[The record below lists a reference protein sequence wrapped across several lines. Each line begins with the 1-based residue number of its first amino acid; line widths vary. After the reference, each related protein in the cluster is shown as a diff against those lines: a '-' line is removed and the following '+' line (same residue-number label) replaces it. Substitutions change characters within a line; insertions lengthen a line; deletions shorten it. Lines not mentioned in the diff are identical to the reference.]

1 MDLRIEGM
9 TCAAC
14 ASRIERALTRRNGIE
29 SVKVN
34 LVHEKAR
41 VRFDKEQVSSEDL
54 LKWIDSIGFKAS
66 LLQTDQASS
75 QAQARK
81 RAAKQSERREAV
93 LITLSALLT
102 LPLMLPWLSAW
113 QQALLASIVQSVMG
127 YRFYRGGY
135 QALRGGSPNM
145 DLLVAIGT
153 SAAWGLSCWKLLSH
167 GLDVQPHEHLYFE
180 ASAAVITMV
189 RLGKWLESRAKTKA
203 IAAMDAMQE
212 LQPQRAF
219 LITESQLSD
228 QASAIA
234 YRELAI
240 DDLMVGDRVLVKP
253 GGQIPLDGMVRMG
266 ESSVDESMFTGESRP
281 IHKQVGDPVIGGT
294 LNREGL
300 LHVEVTSLAQRGL
313 LSRMI
318 EAIEKAQLEQAP
330 IQRLVDRVSAVFVP
344 LVVFIALLSLLG
356 GYAWHGDLEAAS
368 IAAVSVL
375 VIACPCAL
383 GLATPTAIAVATGLA
398 ARRGILIRD
407 VAALE
412 RLHQIKIMA
421 FDKTGTLT
429 EAKPRLIAQASWDE
443 FEAMHLALA
452 ASLSQT
458 SEHPLAKALIEA
470 AQAQGLSASR
480 QFDRWQAIPGR
491 GIEAAS
497 GSQVWRLGSPSWVL
511 QDLDQALLPQQTWQ
525 AFKHGFDQHLAQG
538 YSLSVLAV
546 ADRDIDSE
554 AHGLTP
560 RATDSEA
567 AGLTPRATDSEAA
580 GGWRVLAWYAFDDHV
595 REGAQEAI
603 RAIHA
608 MGLHTA
614 LLSGDAQ
621 VLVKRL
627 AKSLGIDEV
636 HAQMLPEQKAQVL
649 GQLRKRLG
657 AVAMLG
663 DGINDGPALAAA
675 DVGIAMGSG
684 SDLAKQ
690 SAAITL
696 MRSDPSLLIPLL
708 ALGRAC
714 WRTIQTNLFW
724 AFAFNA
730 IGIPLAACGLL
741 HPAFAGAAMA
751 MSSLMVIGN
760 SLLLNHRMHTMENRL
775 AGRLI

>member
-66 LLQTDQASS
+66 LLQIDQASS

-228 QASAIA
+228 QVAAIA

-281 IHKQVGDPVIGGT
+281 IHKQVGDHVIGGT

-300 LHVEVTSLAQRGL
+300 LHVEVTALAQRGL

-412 RLHQIKIMA
+412 CLHQIKIMA

-429 EAKPRLIAQASWDE
+429 EAKPRLIAQASWDA
-443 FEAMHLALA
+443 FETMHLALA

-470 AQAQGLSASR
+470 AQAQGLRASR
-480 QFDRWQAIPGR
+480 HFDRWQALPGR

-497 GSQVWRLGSPSWVL
+497 GSQAWRLGSPSWVL
-511 QDLDQALLPQQTWQ
+511 QDLDQALLPEQTWQ
-525 AFKHGFDQHLAQG
+525 AFKHGLDQHVAQG

-546 ADRDIDSE
+546 ADLDSDSL
-554 AHGLTP
+554 ACGHTDGLAP
-560 RATDSEA
+560 RHTVSGGA
-567 AGLTPRATDSEAA
+567 R
-580 GGWRVLAWYAFDDHV
+580 GGWHVLAWYAFDDHL
-595 REGAQEAI
+595 REGAKEVI
-603 RAIHA
+603 RAVHA

-627 AKSLGIDEV
+627 AKSLGIDEA

-649 GQLRKRLG
+649 GQLRTRLG
-657 AVAMLG
+657 PVAMLG

-696 MRSDPSLLIPLL
+696 MRSDPSLLIPLF

-760 SLLLNHRMHTMENRL
+760 SLLLNRRLHTMENRL
-775 AGRLI
+775 ACLT

>member
-1 MDLRIEGM
+1 M

-228 QASAIA
+228 QVAAIA

-281 IHKQVGDPVIGGT
+281 IHKQVGDHVIGGT

-300 LHVEVTSLAQRGL
+300 LHVEVTALAQRGL

-412 RLHQIKIMA
+412 CLHQIKIMA

-429 EAKPRLIAQASWDE
+429 EAKPRLIAQASWDA
-443 FEAMHLALA
+443 FETMHLALA

-470 AQAQGLSASR
+470 AQAQGLRASR
-480 QFDRWQAIPGR
+480 HFDRWQALPGR

-497 GSQVWRLGSPSWVL
+497 GSQAWRLGSPSWVL
-511 QDLDQALLPQQTWQ
+511 QDLDQALLPEQTWQ
-525 AFKHGFDQHLAQG
+525 AFKHGLDQHVAQG

-546 ADRDIDSE
+546 ADLDSDSL
-554 AHGLTP
+554 ACGHADGLAP
-560 RATDSEA
+560 RHTASGGA
-567 AGLTPRATDSEAA
+567 R
-580 GGWRVLAWYAFDDHV
+580 GGWRVLAWYAFDDHL
-595 REGAQEAI
+595 REGAKEVI
-603 RAIHA
+603 RAVHA

-627 AKSLGIDEV
+627 AKSLGIDEA

-649 GQLRKRLG
+649 GQLRTRLG
-657 AVAMLG
+657 PVAMLG

-696 MRSDPSLLIPLL
+696 MRSDPSLLIPLF

-760 SLLLNHRMHTMENRL
+760 SLLLNRRLHTMENRL
-775 AGRLI
+775 ACLT

>member
-1 MDLRIEGM
+1 M

-228 QASAIA
+228 QVAAIA

-281 IHKQVGDPVIGGT
+281 IHKQVGDHVIGGT

-300 LHVEVTSLAQRGL
+300 LHVEVTALAQRGL

-330 IQRLVDRVSAVFVP
+330 IQRLVDRVSEVFVP

-412 RLHQIKIMA
+412 CLHQIKIMA

-429 EAKPRLIAQASWDE
+429 EAKPRLIAQASWDA
-443 FEAMHLALA
+443 FETMHLALA

-470 AQAQGLSASR
+470 AQAQGLRASR
-480 QFDRWQAIPGR
+480 HFDRWQALPGR

-497 GSQVWRLGSPSWVL
+497 GSQAWRLGSPSWVL
-511 QDLDQALLPQQTWQ
+511 QDLDQALLPEQTWQ
-525 AFKHGFDQHLAQG
+525 AFKHGLDQHVAQG

-546 ADRDIDSE
+546 ADLDSDSL
-554 AHGLTP
+554 ACGHTDGLAP
-560 RATDSEA
+560 RHTASGGA
-567 AGLTPRATDSEAA
+567 R
-580 GGWRVLAWYAFDDHV
+580 GGWHVLAWYAFDDHL
-595 REGAQEAI
+595 REGAKEVI
-603 RAIHA
+603 RAVHA

-627 AKSLGIDEV
+627 AKSLGIDEA

-649 GQLRKRLG
+649 GQLRTRLG
-657 AVAMLG
+657 PVAMLG

-696 MRSDPSLLIPLL
+696 MRSDPSLLIPLF

-760 SLLLNHRMHTMENRL
+760 SLLLNRRLHTMENRL
-775 AGRLI
+775 ACLT

>member
-1 MDLRIEGM
+1 M

-228 QASAIA
+228 QVAAIA

-281 IHKQVGDPVIGGT
+281 IHKQVGDHVIGGT

-300 LHVEVTSLAQRGL
+300 LHVEVTALAQRGL

-330 IQRLVDRVSAVFVP
+330 IQRLVDRVSEVFVP

-412 RLHQIKIMA
+412 CLHQIKIMA

-429 EAKPRLIAQASWDE
+429 EAKPRLIAQASWDA
-443 FEAMHLALA
+443 FETMHLALA

-470 AQAQGLSASR
+470 AQAQGLRASR
-480 QFDRWQAIPGR
+480 HFDRWQALPGR

-497 GSQVWRLGSPSWVL
+497 GSQAWRLGSPSWVL
-511 QDLDQALLPQQTWQ
+511 QDLDQALLPEQTWQ
-525 AFKHGFDQHLAQG
+525 AFKHGLDQHVAQG

-546 ADRDIDSE
+546 ADLDSDSL
-554 AHGLTP
+554 ACGHADGLAP
-560 RATDSEA
+560 RHTASGGA
-567 AGLTPRATDSEAA
+567 R
-580 GGWRVLAWYAFDDHV
+580 GGWRVLAWYAFDDHL
-595 REGAQEAI
+595 REGAKEVI
-603 RAIHA
+603 RAVHA

-627 AKSLGIDEV
+627 AKSLGIDEA

-649 GQLRKRLG
+649 GQLRTRLG
-657 AVAMLG
+657 PVAMLG

-696 MRSDPSLLIPLL
+696 MRSDPSLLIPLF

-760 SLLLNHRMHTMENRL
+760 SLLLNRRLHTMENRL
-775 AGRLI
+775 ACLT

>member
-1 MDLRIEGM
+1 M
-9 TCAAC
+9 
-14 ASRIERALTRRNGIE
+14 TRRNGIE

-228 QASAIA
+228 QVAAIA

-281 IHKQVGDPVIGGT
+281 IHKQVGDHVIGGT

-300 LHVEVTSLAQRGL
+300 LHVEVTALAQRGL

-330 IQRLVDRVSAVFVP
+330 IQRLVDRVSEVFVP
-344 LVVFIALLSLLG
+344 LVVFIALLSL
-356 GYAWHGDLEAAS
+356 
-368 IAAVSVL
+368 
-375 VIACPCAL
+375 
-383 GLATPTAIAVATGLA
+383 
-398 ARRGILIRD
+398 
-407 VAALE
+407 
-412 RLHQIKIMA
+412 
-421 FDKTGTLT
+421 
-429 EAKPRLIAQASWDE
+429 
-443 FEAMHLALA
+443 
-452 ASLSQT
+452 
-458 SEHPLAKALIEA
+458 
-470 AQAQGLSASR
+470 
-480 QFDRWQAIPGR
+480 
-491 GIEAAS
+491 
-497 GSQVWRLGSPSWVL
+497 
-511 QDLDQALLPQQTWQ
+511 
-525 AFKHGFDQHLAQG
+525 
-538 YSLSVLAV
+538 
-546 ADRDIDSE
+546 
-554 AHGLTP
+554 
-560 RATDSEA
+560 
-567 AGLTPRATDSEAA
+567 
-580 GGWRVLAWYAFDDHV
+580 
-595 REGAQEAI
+595 
-603 RAIHA
+603 
-608 MGLHTA
+608 
-614 LLSGDAQ
+614 
-621 VLVKRL
+621 
-627 AKSLGIDEV
+627 
-636 HAQMLPEQKAQVL
+636 
-649 GQLRKRLG
+649 
-657 AVAMLG
+657 
-663 DGINDGPALAAA
+663 
-675 DVGIAMGSG
+675 
-684 SDLAKQ
+684 
-690 SAAITL
+690 
-696 MRSDPSLLIPLL
+696 
-708 ALGRAC
+708 
-714 WRTIQTNLFW
+714 
-724 AFAFNA
+724 
-730 IGIPLAACGLL
+730 
-741 HPAFAGAAMA
+741 
-751 MSSLMVIGN
+751 
-760 SLLLNHRMHTMENRL
+760 
-775 AGRLI
+775 

>member
-228 QASAIA
+228 QVAAIA

-281 IHKQVGDPVIGGT
+281 IHKQVGDHVIGGT

-300 LHVEVTSLAQRGL
+300 LHVEVTALAQRGL

-344 LVVFIALLSLLG
+344 MVVFIALLSLLG

-412 RLHQIKIMA
+412 CLHQIKIMA

-429 EAKPRLIAQASWDE
+429 EAKPRLIAQASWDA
-443 FEAMHLALA
+443 FETMHLALA

-470 AQAQGLSASR
+470 AQAQGLRASR
-480 QFDRWQAIPGR
+480 HFDRWQALPGR

-497 GSQVWRLGSPSWVL
+497 GSQAWRLGSPSWVL
-511 QDLDQALLPQQTWQ
+511 QDLDQALLPEQTWQ
-525 AFKHGFDQHLAQG
+525 AFKHGLDQHVAQG

-546 ADRDIDSE
+546 ADLDSDSL
-554 AHGLTP
+554 ACGHADGLAP
-560 RATDSEA
+560 RHTASGGA
-567 AGLTPRATDSEAA
+567 R
-580 GGWRVLAWYAFDDHV
+580 GGWRVLAWYAFDDHL
-595 REGAQEAI
+595 REGAKEVI
-603 RAIHA
+603 RAVHA
-608 MGLHTA
+608 MGLRTA

-627 AKSLGIDEV
+627 AKSLGIDEA

-649 GQLRKRLG
+649 GQLRTRLG
-657 AVAMLG
+657 PVAMLG

-696 MRSDPSLLIPLL
+696 MRSDPSLLIPLF

-760 SLLLNHRMHTMENRL
+760 SLLLNRRLHTMENRL
-775 AGRLI
+775 ACLT

>member
-1 MDLRIEGM
+1 
-9 TCAAC
+9 
-14 ASRIERALTRRNGIE
+14 LTRRNGIE

-228 QASAIA
+228 QAAAIA

-281 IHKQVGDPVIGGT
+281 IHKQVGDHVIGGT

-300 LHVEVTSLAQRGL
+300 LHVEVTALAQRGL

-344 LVVFIALLSLLG
+344 MVVFIALLSLLG

-412 RLHQIKIMA
+412 CLHQIKIMA

-429 EAKPRLIAQASWDE
+429 EAKPRLIAQASWDA
-443 FEAMHLALA
+443 FETMHLALA

-470 AQAQGLSASR
+470 AQAQGLRASR
-480 QFDRWQAIPGR
+480 HFDRWQALPGR

-497 GSQVWRLGSPSWVL
+497 GSQAWRLGSPSWVL
-511 QDLDQALLPQQTWQ
+511 QDLDQALLPEQTWQ
-525 AFKHGFDQHLAQG
+525 AFKHGLDQHVAQG

-546 ADRDIDSE
+546 ADLDSDSL
-554 AHGLTP
+554 ACGHTDGLAP
-560 RATDSEA
+560 RHTVSGGA
-567 AGLTPRATDSEAA
+567 R
-580 GGWRVLAWYAFDDHV
+580 GGWHVLAWYAFDDHL
-595 REGAQEAI
+595 REGAKEVI
-603 RAIHA
+603 RAVHA

-627 AKSLGIDEV
+627 AKSLGIDEA

-649 GQLRKRLG
+649 GQLRTRLG
-657 AVAMLG
+657 PVAMLG

-696 MRSDPSLLIPLL
+696 MRSDPSLLIPLF

-760 SLLLNHRMHTMENRL
+760 SLLLNRRLHTMENRL
-775 AGRLI
+775 ACLT

>member
-189 RLGKWLESRAKTKA
+189 RLGKWLESRAKAKA

-228 QASAIA
+228 QAAAIA

-281 IHKQVGDPVIGGT
+281 IHKQVGDHVIGGT

-300 LHVEVTSLAQRGL
+300 LHVEVTALAQRGL

-412 RLHQIKIMA
+412 CLHQIKIMA

-429 EAKPRLIAQASWDE
+429 EAKPRLIAQASWDA
-443 FEAMHLALA
+443 FETMHLALA

-470 AQAQGLSASR
+470 AQAQGLRASR
-480 QFDRWQAIPGR
+480 HFDRWQALPGR

-497 GSQVWRLGSPSWVL
+497 GSQAWRLGSPSWVL
-511 QDLDQALLPQQTWQ
+511 QDLDQALLPEQTWQ
-525 AFKHGFDQHLAQG
+525 AFKHGLDQHVAQG

-546 ADRDIDSE
+546 ADLDSDSL
-554 AHGLTP
+554 ACGHADGLAP
-560 RATDSEA
+560 RHTASGGA
-567 AGLTPRATDSEAA
+567 R
-580 GGWRVLAWYAFDDHV
+580 GGWRVLAWYAFDDHL
-595 REGAQEAI
+595 REGAKEVI
-603 RAIHA
+603 RAVHA
-608 MGLHTA
+608 MGLRTA

-627 AKSLGIDEV
+627 AKSLGIDEA

-649 GQLRKRLG
+649 GQLRTRLG
-657 AVAMLG
+657 PVAMLG

-696 MRSDPSLLIPLL
+696 MRSDPSLLIPLF

-760 SLLLNHRMHTMENRL
+760 SLLLNRRLHTMENRL
-775 AGRLI
+775 ACLT

>member
-66 LLQTDQASS
+66 LLQSDQASS
-75 QAQARK
+75 QVQARK

-228 QASAIA
+228 QVAAIA

-281 IHKQVGDPVIGGT
+281 IHKQVGDHVIGGT

-300 LHVEVTSLAQRGL
+300 LHVEVTALAQRGL

-412 RLHQIKIMA
+412 CLHQIKIMA

-429 EAKPRLIAQASWDE
+429 EAKPRLIAQASWDA
-443 FEAMHLALA
+443 FETMHLALA

-470 AQAQGLSASR
+470 AQAQGLRASR
-480 QFDRWQAIPGR
+480 HFDRWQALPGR

-497 GSQVWRLGSPSWVL
+497 GSQAWRLGSPSWVL
-511 QDLDQALLPQQTWQ
+511 QDLDQALLPEQTWQ
-525 AFKHGFDQHLAQG
+525 AFKHGLDQHVAQG

-546 ADRDIDSE
+546 ADLDSDSL
-554 AHGLTP
+554 ACGHTDGLAP
-560 RATDSEA
+560 RHTVSGGA
-567 AGLTPRATDSEAA
+567 R
-580 GGWRVLAWYAFDDHV
+580 GGWHVLAWYAFDDHL
-595 REGAQEAI
+595 REGAKEVI
-603 RAIHA
+603 RAVHA

-627 AKSLGIDEV
+627 AKSLGIDEA

-649 GQLRKRLG
+649 GQLRTRLG
-657 AVAMLG
+657 PVAMLG

-696 MRSDPSLLIPLL
+696 MRSDPSLLIPLF

-760 SLLLNHRMHTMENRL
+760 SLLLNRRLHTMENRL
-775 AGRLI
+775 ACLT

>member
-66 LLQTDQASS
+66 LLQSDQASS

-189 RLGKWLESRAKTKA
+189 RLGKWLESRAKAKA

-228 QASAIA
+228 QVAAIA

-281 IHKQVGDPVIGGT
+281 IHKQVGDHVIGGT

-300 LHVEVTSLAQRGL
+300 LHVEVTALAQRGL

-412 RLHQIKIMA
+412 CLHQIKIMA

-429 EAKPRLIAQASWDE
+429 EAKPRLIAQASWDA
-443 FEAMHLALA
+443 FETMHLALA

-470 AQAQGLSASR
+470 AQAQGLRASR
-480 QFDRWQAIPGR
+480 HFDRWQALPGR

-497 GSQVWRLGSPSWVL
+497 GSQAWRLGSPSWVL
-511 QDLDQALLPQQTWQ
+511 QDLDQALLPEQTWQ
-525 AFKHGFDQHLAQG
+525 AFKHGLDQHVAQG

-546 ADRDIDSE
+546 ADLDSDSL
-554 AHGLTP
+554 ACGHTDGLAP
-560 RATDSEA
+560 RHTVSGGA
-567 AGLTPRATDSEAA
+567 R
-580 GGWRVLAWYAFDDHV
+580 GGWHVLAWYAFDDHL
-595 REGAQEAI
+595 REGAKEVI
-603 RAIHA
+603 RAVHA

-627 AKSLGIDEV
+627 AKSLGIDEA

-649 GQLRKRLG
+649 GQLRTRLG
-657 AVAMLG
+657 PVAMLG

-696 MRSDPSLLIPLL
+696 MRSDPSLLIPLF

-760 SLLLNHRMHTMENRL
+760 SLLLNRRLHTMENRL
-775 AGRLI
+775 ACLT

>member
-1 MDLRIEGM
+1 M

-66 LLQTDQASS
+66 LLQSDQASS

-228 QASAIA
+228 QVAAIA

-281 IHKQVGDPVIGGT
+281 IHKQVGDHVIGGT

-300 LHVEVTSLAQRGL
+300 LHVEVTALAQRGL

-412 RLHQIKIMA
+412 CLHQIKIMA

-429 EAKPRLIAQASWDE
+429 EAKPRLIAQASWDA
-443 FEAMHLALA
+443 FETMHLALA

-470 AQAQGLSASR
+470 AQAQGLRASR
-480 QFDRWQAIPGR
+480 HFDRWQALPGR

-497 GSQVWRLGSPSWVL
+497 GSQAWRLGSPSWVL
-511 QDLDQALLPQQTWQ
+511 QDLDQALLPEQTWQ
-525 AFKHGFDQHLAQG
+525 AFKHGLDQHVAQG

-546 ADRDIDSE
+546 ADLDS
-554 AHGLTP
+554 
-560 RATDSEA
+560 DSMA
-567 AGLTPRATDSEAA
+567 CGHTAGLAPRHTVSAGAR
-580 GGWRVLAWYAFDDHV
+580 GGWHVLAWYAFDDHL
-595 REGAQEAI
+595 REGAKEVI
-603 RAIHA
+603 RAVHA

-627 AKSLGIDEV
+627 AKSLGIDEA

-649 GQLRKRLG
+649 GQLRTRLG
-657 AVAMLG
+657 PVAMLG

-696 MRSDPSLLIPLL
+696 MRSDPSLLIPLF

-760 SLLLNHRMHTMENRL
+760 SLLLNRRLHTMENRL
-775 AGRLI
+775 ACLT

>member
-1 MDLRIEGM
+1 
-9 TCAAC
+9 
-14 ASRIERALTRRNGIE
+14 LTRRNGIE

-66 LLQTDQASS
+66 LLQSDQASS

-228 QASAIA
+228 QVAAIA

-281 IHKQVGDPVIGGT
+281 IHKQVGDHVIGGT

-300 LHVEVTSLAQRGL
+300 LHVEVTALAQRGL

-412 RLHQIKIMA
+412 CLHQIKIMA

-429 EAKPRLIAQASWDE
+429 EAKPRLIAQASWDA
-443 FEAMHLALA
+443 FETMHLALA

-470 AQAQGLSASR
+470 AQAQGLRASR
-480 QFDRWQAIPGR
+480 HFDRWQALPGR

-497 GSQVWRLGSPSWVL
+497 GSQAWRLGSPSWVL
-511 QDLDQALLPQQTWQ
+511 QDLDQALLPEQTWQ
-525 AFKHGFDQHLAQG
+525 AFKHGLDQHVAQG

-546 ADRDIDSE
+546 ADLDSDSL
-554 AHGLTP
+554 ACGHTDGLAP
-560 RATDSEA
+560 RHTVSGGA
-567 AGLTPRATDSEAA
+567 R
-580 GGWRVLAWYAFDDHV
+580 GGWHVLAWYAFDDHL
-595 REGAQEAI
+595 REGAKEVI
-603 RAIHA
+603 RAVHA

-627 AKSLGIDEV
+627 AKSLGIDEA

-649 GQLRKRLG
+649 GQLRTRLG
-657 AVAMLG
+657 PVAMLG

-696 MRSDPSLLIPLL
+696 MRSDPSLLIPLF

-760 SLLLNHRMHTMENRL
+760 SLLLNRRLHTMENRL
-775 AGRLI
+775 ACLT

>member
-153 SAAWGLSCWKLLSH
+153 SAAWGLSCWKLLSR

-228 QASAIA
+228 QVAAIA

-281 IHKQVGDPVIGGT
+281 IHKQVGDHVIGGT

-300 LHVEVTSLAQRGL
+300 LHVEVTALAQRGL

-330 IQRLVDRVSAVFVP
+330 IQRLVDRVSEVFVP

-412 RLHQIKIMA
+412 CLHQIKIMA

-429 EAKPRLIAQASWDE
+429 EAKPRLIAQASWDA
-443 FEAMHLALA
+443 FETMHLALA

-470 AQAQGLSASR
+470 AQAQGLRASR
-480 QFDRWQAIPGR
+480 HFDRWQALPGR

-497 GSQVWRLGSPSWVL
+497 GSQAWRLGSPSWVL
-511 QDLDQALLPQQTWQ
+511 QDLDQALLPEQTWQ
-525 AFKHGFDQHLAQG
+525 AFKHGLDQHVAQG

-546 ADRDIDSE
+546 ADLDSDSL
-554 AHGLTP
+554 ACGHTDGLAP
-560 RATDSEA
+560 RHTVSGGA
-567 AGLTPRATDSEAA
+567 R
-580 GGWRVLAWYAFDDHV
+580 GGWHVLAWYAFDDHL
-595 REGAQEAI
+595 REGAKEVI
-603 RAIHA
+603 RAVHA

-627 AKSLGIDEV
+627 AKSLGIDEA

-649 GQLRKRLG
+649 GQLRTRLG
-657 AVAMLG
+657 PVAMLG

-696 MRSDPSLLIPLL
+696 MRSDPSLLIPLF

-760 SLLLNHRMHTMENRL
+760 SLLLNRRLHTMENRL
-775 AGRLI
+775 ACLT

>member
-228 QASAIA
+228 QVAAIA

-281 IHKQVGDPVIGGT
+281 IHKQVGDHVIGGT

-300 LHVEVTSLAQRGL
+300 LHVEVTALAQRGL

-344 LVVFIALLSLLG
+344 LVVLIALLSLLG

-412 RLHQIKIMA
+412 CLHQIKIMA

-429 EAKPRLIAQASWDE
+429 EAKPRLIAQASWDA
-443 FEAMHLALA
+443 FETMHLALA

-470 AQAQGLSASR
+470 AQAQGLRASR
-480 QFDRWQAIPGR
+480 HFDRWQALPGR

-497 GSQVWRLGSPSWVL
+497 GSQAWRLGSPSWVL
-511 QDLDQALLPQQTWQ
+511 QDLDQALLPEQTWQ
-525 AFKHGFDQHLAQG
+525 AFKHGLDQHVAQG

-546 ADRDIDSE
+546 ADLDSDSL
-554 AHGLTP
+554 ACGHTDGLAP
-560 RATDSEA
+560 RHTVSGGA
-567 AGLTPRATDSEAA
+567 R
-580 GGWRVLAWYAFDDHV
+580 GGWHVLAWYAFDDHL
-595 REGAQEAI
+595 REGAKEVI
-603 RAIHA
+603 RAVHA

-627 AKSLGIDEV
+627 AKSLGIDEA

-649 GQLRKRLG
+649 GQLRTRLG
-657 AVAMLG
+657 PVAMLG

-696 MRSDPSLLIPLL
+696 MRSDPSLLIPLF

-760 SLLLNHRMHTMENRL
+760 SLLLNRRLHTMENRL
-775 AGRLI
+775 ACLT

>member
-1 MDLRIEGM
+1 
-9 TCAAC
+9 
-14 ASRIERALTRRNGIE
+14 LTRRNGIE

-228 QASAIA
+228 QVAAIA

-281 IHKQVGDPVIGGT
+281 IHKQVGDHVIGGT

-300 LHVEVTSLAQRGL
+300 LHVEVTALAQRGL

-412 RLHQIKIMA
+412 CLHQIKIMA

-429 EAKPRLIAQASWDE
+429 EAKPRLIAQASWDA
-443 FEAMHLALA
+443 FETMHLALA

-470 AQAQGLSASR
+470 AQAQGLRASR
-480 QFDRWQAIPGR
+480 HFDRWQALPGR

-497 GSQVWRLGSPSWVL
+497 GSQAWRLGSPSWVL
-511 QDLDQALLPQQTWQ
+511 QDLDQALLPEQTWQ
-525 AFKHGFDQHLAQG
+525 AFKHGLDQHVAQG

-546 ADRDIDSE
+546 ADLDSDSL
-554 AHGLTP
+554 ACGHTDGLAP
-560 RATDSEA
+560 RHTASGGA
-567 AGLTPRATDSEAA
+567 R
-580 GGWRVLAWYAFDDHV
+580 GGWHVLAWYAFDDHL
-595 REGAQEAI
+595 REGAKEVI
-603 RAIHA
+603 RAVHA

-627 AKSLGIDEV
+627 AKSLGIDEA

-649 GQLRKRLG
+649 GQLRTRLG
-657 AVAMLG
+657 PVAMLG

-696 MRSDPSLLIPLL
+696 MRSDPSLLIPLF

-760 SLLLNHRMHTMENRL
+760 SLLLNRRLHTMENRL
-775 AGRLI
+775 ACLT

>member
-228 QASAIA
+228 QVAAIA

-281 IHKQVGDPVIGGT
+281 IHKQVGDHVIGGT

-300 LHVEVTSLAQRGL
+300 LHVEVTALAQRGL

-412 RLHQIKIMA
+412 CLHQIKIMA

-429 EAKPRLIAQASWDE
+429 EAKPRLIAQASWDA
-443 FEAMHLALA
+443 FETMHLALA

-470 AQAQGLSASR
+470 AQAQGLRASR
-480 QFDRWQAIPGR
+480 HFDRWQALPGR

-497 GSQVWRLGSPSWVL
+497 GSQAWRLGSPSWVL
-511 QDLDQALLPQQTWQ
+511 QDLDQALLPEQTWQ
-525 AFKHGFDQHLAQG
+525 AFKHGLDQHVAQG

-546 ADRDIDSE
+546 ADLDSDSL
-554 AHGLTP
+554 ACGHTDGLAP
-560 RATDSEA
+560 RHTGSGGA
-567 AGLTPRATDSEAA
+567 R
-580 GGWRVLAWYAFDDHV
+580 GGWHVLAWYAFDDHL
-595 REGAQEAI
+595 REGAKEVI
-603 RAIHA
+603 RAVHA

-627 AKSLGIDEV
+627 AKSLGIDEA

-649 GQLRKRLG
+649 GQLRTRLG
-657 AVAMLG
+657 PVAMLG

-675 DVGIAMGSG
+675 DLGIAMGSG

-696 MRSDPSLLIPLL
+696 MRSDPSLLIPLF

-760 SLLLNHRMHTMENRL
+760 SLLLNRRLHTMENRL
-775 AGRLI
+775 ACLT

>member
-1 MDLRIEGM
+1 VDLRIEGM

-41 VRFDKEQVSSEDL
+41 VRFDEEQVSSEDL

-212 LQPQRAF
+212 LQPQRAL

-228 QASAIA
+228 QVAAIA

-281 IHKQVGDPVIGGT
+281 IHKQVGDHVIGGT

-300 LHVEVTSLAQRGL
+300 LHVEVTALAQRGL

-412 RLHQIKIMA
+412 CLHQIKIMA

-429 EAKPRLIAQASWDE
+429 EAKPRLIAQASWDA
-443 FEAMHLALA
+443 FETMHLALA

-470 AQAQGLSASR
+470 AQAQGLCASR
-480 QFDRWQAIPGR
+480 DFDRWQALPGR

-497 GSQVWRLGSPSWVL
+497 GSQAWRLGSPSWVL
-511 QDLDQALLPQQTWQ
+511 QDLDQALLPEQTWQ
-525 AFKHGFDQHLAQG
+525 AFKHGLDQHVAQG

-546 ADRDIDSE
+546 ADLDSDSL
-554 AHGLTP
+554 ACGHTDGLAP
-560 RATDSEA
+560 RHTASDGA
-567 AGLTPRATDSEAA
+567 C
-580 GGWRVLAWYAFDDHV
+580 GGWHVLAWYAFDDHL
-595 REGAQEAI
+595 REGAKEVI
-603 RAIHA
+603 RAVHA

-627 AKSLGIDEV
+627 AKSLGIDEA

-649 GQLRKRLG
+649 GQLRTRLG
-657 AVAMLG
+657 PVAMLG

-696 MRSDPSLLIPLL
+696 MRSDPSLLIPLF

-741 HPAFAGAAMA
+741 YPAFAGAAMA

-760 SLLLNHRMHTMENRL
+760 SLLLNRRLHTMENRL
-775 AGRLI
+775 ACLT

>member
-1 MDLRIEGM
+1 M

-228 QASAIA
+228 QVAAIA

-281 IHKQVGDPVIGGT
+281 IHKQVGDHVIGGT

-300 LHVEVTSLAQRGL
+300 LHVEVTALAQRGL

-344 LVVFIALLSLLG
+344 MVVFIALLSLLG

-412 RLHQIKIMA
+412 CLHQIKIMA

-429 EAKPRLIAQASWDE
+429 EAKPRLIAQASWDA
-443 FEAMHLALA
+443 FETMHLALA

-470 AQAQGLSASR
+470 AQAQGLRAS
-480 QFDRWQAIPGR
+480 QHFDRWQALPGR

-497 GSQVWRLGSPSWVL
+497 GSQAWRLGSPSWVL
-511 QDLDQALLPQQTWQ
+511 QDLDQALLPEQTWQ
-525 AFKHGFDQHLAQG
+525 AFKHGLDQHVAQG

-546 ADRDIDSE
+546 ADLDSDSL
-554 AHGLTP
+554 ACGHADGLAP
-560 RATDSEA
+560 RHTASGGA
-567 AGLTPRATDSEAA
+567 R
-580 GGWRVLAWYAFDDHV
+580 GGWRVLAWYAFDDHL
-595 REGAQEAI
+595 REGAKEVI
-603 RAIHA
+603 RAVHA
-608 MGLHTA
+608 MGLRTA

-627 AKSLGIDEV
+627 AKSLGIDEA

-649 GQLRKRLG
+649 GQLRTRLG
-657 AVAMLG
+657 PVAMLG

-696 MRSDPSLLIPLL
+696 MRSDPSLLIPLF

-760 SLLLNHRMHTMENRL
+760 SLLLNRRLHTMENRL
-775 AGRLI
+775 ACLT

>member
-66 LLQTDQASS
+66 LLQSDQASS
-75 QAQARK
+75 QVQARK

-228 QASAIA
+228 QVAAIA

-281 IHKQVGDPVIGGT
+281 IHKQVGDHVIGGT

-300 LHVEVTSLAQRGL
+300 LHVEVTALAQRGL

-330 IQRLVDRVSAVFVP
+330 IQRLVDRVSEVFVP

-412 RLHQIKIMA
+412 CLHQIKIMA

-429 EAKPRLIAQASWDE
+429 EAKPRLIAQASWDA
-443 FEAMHLALA
+443 FETMHLALA

-470 AQAQGLSASR
+470 AQAQGLRASR
-480 QFDRWQAIPGR
+480 HFDRWQALPGR

-497 GSQVWRLGSPSWVL
+497 GSQAWRLGSPSWVL
-511 QDLDQALLPQQTWQ
+511 QDLDQALLPEQTWQ
-525 AFKHGFDQHLAQG
+525 AFKHGLDQHVAQG

-546 ADRDIDSE
+546 ADLDSDSL
-554 AHGLTP
+554 ACGHTDGLAP
-560 RATDSEA
+560 RHTVSGGA
-567 AGLTPRATDSEAA
+567 R
-580 GGWRVLAWYAFDDHV
+580 GGWHVLAWYAFDDHL
-595 REGAQEAI
+595 REGAKEVI
-603 RAIHA
+603 RAVHA

-627 AKSLGIDEV
+627 AKSLGIDEA

-649 GQLRKRLG
+649 GQLRTRLG
-657 AVAMLG
+657 PVAMLG

-696 MRSDPSLLIPLL
+696 MRSDPSLLIPLF

-760 SLLLNHRMHTMENRL
+760 SLLLNRRLHTMENRL
-775 AGRLI
+775 ACLT

>member
-1 MDLRIEGM
+1 M

-228 QASAIA
+228 QVAAIA

-281 IHKQVGDPVIGGT
+281 IHKQVGDHVIGGT

-300 LHVEVTSLAQRGL
+300 LHVEVTALAQRGL

-330 IQRLVDRVSAVFVP
+330 IQRLVDRVSEVFVP

-412 RLHQIKIMA
+412 CLHQIKIMA

-429 EAKPRLIAQASWDE
+429 EANPRLIAQASWDA
-443 FEAMHLALA
+443 FETMHLALA

-470 AQAQGLSASR
+470 AQAQGLRASR
-480 QFDRWQAIPGR
+480 HFDRWQALPGR

-497 GSQVWRLGSPSWVL
+497 GSQAWRLGSPSWVL
-511 QDLDQALLPQQTWQ
+511 QDLDQALLPEQTWQ
-525 AFKHGFDQHLAQG
+525 AFKHGLDQHVAQG

-546 ADRDIDSE
+546 ADLDSDSL
-554 AHGLTP
+554 ACGHTDGLAP
-560 RATDSEA
+560 RHTVSGGA
-567 AGLTPRATDSEAA
+567 R
-580 GGWRVLAWYAFDDHV
+580 GGWHVLAWYAFDDHL
-595 REGAQEAI
+595 REGAKEVI
-603 RAIHA
+603 RAVHA

-627 AKSLGIDEV
+627 AKSLGIDEA

-649 GQLRKRLG
+649 GQLRTRLG
-657 AVAMLG
+657 PVAMLG

-696 MRSDPSLLIPLL
+696 MRSDPSLLIPLF

-760 SLLLNHRMHTMENRL
+760 SLLLNRRLHTMENRL
-775 AGRLI
+775 ACLT

>member
-1 MDLRIEGM
+1 
-9 TCAAC
+9 
-14 ASRIERALTRRNGIE
+14 
-29 SVKVN
+29 
-34 LVHEKAR
+34 
-41 VRFDKEQVSSEDL
+41 
-54 LKWIDSIGFKAS
+54 
-66 LLQTDQASS
+66 
-75 QAQARK
+75 
-81 RAAKQSERREAV
+81 
-93 LITLSALLT
+93 
-102 LPLMLPWLSAW
+102 
-113 QQALLASIVQSVMG
+113 
-127 YRFYRGGY
+127 
-135 QALRGGSPNM
+135 
-145 DLLVAIGT
+145 
-153 SAAWGLSCWKLLSH
+153 
-167 GLDVQPHEHLYFE
+167 VQPHEHLYFE

-189 RLGKWLESRAKTKA
+189 RLGKWLESRAKAKA

-228 QASAIA
+228 QAAAIA

-281 IHKQVGDPVIGGT
+281 IHKQVGDHVIGGT

-300 LHVEVTSLAQRGL
+300 LHVEVTALAQRGL

-412 RLHQIKIMA
+412 CLHQIKIMA

-429 EAKPRLIAQASWDE
+429 EAKPRLIAQASWDA
-443 FEAMHLALA
+443 FETMHLALA

-470 AQAQGLSASR
+470 AQAQGLRASR
-480 QFDRWQAIPGR
+480 HFDRWQALPGR

-497 GSQVWRLGSPSWVL
+497 GSQAWRLGSPSWVL
-511 QDLDQALLPQQTWQ
+511 QDLDQALLPEQTWQ
-525 AFKHGFDQHLAQG
+525 AFKHGLDQHVAQG

-546 ADRDIDSE
+546 ADLDSDSL
-554 AHGLTP
+554 ACGHTDRLAP
-560 RATDSEA
+560 RHTTSGGA
-567 AGLTPRATDSEAA
+567 R
-580 GGWRVLAWYAFDDHV
+580 GGWHVLAWYAFDDHL
-595 REGAQEAI
+595 REGAKEVI
-603 RAIHA
+603 RAVHA

-627 AKSLGIDEV
+627 AKSLGIDEA

-649 GQLRKRLG
+649 GQLRTRLG
-657 AVAMLG
+657 PVAMLG

-696 MRSDPSLLIPLL
+696 MRSDPSLLIPLF

-760 SLLLNHRMHTMENRL
+760 SLLLNRRLHTMENRL
-775 AGRLI
+775 ACLT

>member
-1 MDLRIEGM
+1 M

-81 RAAKQSERREAV
+81 RAAKQSEHREAV

-228 QASAIA
+228 QVAAIA

-281 IHKQVGDPVIGGT
+281 IHKQVGDHVIGGT

-300 LHVEVTSLAQRGL
+300 LHVEVTALAQRGL

-412 RLHQIKIMA
+412 CLHQIKIMA

-429 EAKPRLIAQASWDE
+429 EAKPRLIAQASWDA
-443 FEAMHLALA
+443 FETMHLALA

-470 AQAQGLSASR
+470 AQAQGLRASR
-480 QFDRWQAIPGR
+480 HFDRWQALPGR

-497 GSQVWRLGSPSWVL
+497 GSQAWRLGSPSWVL
-511 QDLDQALLPQQTWQ
+511 QDLDQALLPEQTWQ
-525 AFKHGFDQHLAQG
+525 AFKHGLDQHVAQG

-546 ADRDIDSE
+546 ADLDSDSL
-554 AHGLTP
+554 ACGHTDGLAP
-560 RATDSEA
+560 RHTVSGGA
-567 AGLTPRATDSEAA
+567 R
-580 GGWRVLAWYAFDDHV
+580 GGWHVLAWYAFDDHL
-595 REGAQEAI
+595 REGAKEVI
-603 RAIHA
+603 RAVHA

-627 AKSLGIDEV
+627 AKSLGIDEA

-649 GQLRKRLG
+649 GQLRTRLG
-657 AVAMLG
+657 PVAMLG

-696 MRSDPSLLIPLL
+696 MRSDPSLLIPLF

-760 SLLLNHRMHTMENRL
+760 SLLLNRRLHTMENRL
-775 AGRLI
+775 ACLT

>member
-1 MDLRIEGM
+1 M

-66 LLQTDQASS
+66 LLQSDQASS

-228 QASAIA
+228 QVAAIA

-281 IHKQVGDPVIGGT
+281 IHKQVGDHVIGGT

-300 LHVEVTSLAQRGL
+300 LHVEVTALAQRGL

-330 IQRLVDRVSAVFVP
+330 IQRLVDRVSEVFVP

-412 RLHQIKIMA
+412 CLHQIKIMA

-429 EAKPRLIAQASWDE
+429 EAKPRLIAQASWDA
-443 FEAMHLALA
+443 FETMHLALA

-470 AQAQGLSASR
+470 AQAQGLRASR
-480 QFDRWQAIPGR
+480 HFDRWQALPGR

-497 GSQVWRLGSPSWVL
+497 GSQAWRLGSPSWVL
-511 QDLDQALLPQQTWQ
+511 QDLDQALLPEQTWQ
-525 AFKHGFDQHLAQG
+525 AFKHGLDQHVAQG

-546 ADRDIDSE
+546 ADLDSDSL
-554 AHGLTP
+554 ACGHTDGLAP
-560 RATDSEA
+560 RHTASGGA
-567 AGLTPRATDSEAA
+567 R
-580 GGWRVLAWYAFDDHV
+580 GGWHVLAWYAFDDHL
-595 REGAQEAI
+595 REGAKEVI
-603 RAIHA
+603 RAVHA

-627 AKSLGIDEV
+627 AKSLGIDEA

-649 GQLRKRLG
+649 GQLRTRLG
-657 AVAMLG
+657 PVAMLG

-696 MRSDPSLLIPLL
+696 MRSDPSLLIPLF

-760 SLLLNHRMHTMENRL
+760 SLLLNRRLHTMENRL
-775 AGRLI
+775 ACLT

>member
-1 MDLRIEGM
+1 M

-102 LPLMLPWLSAW
+102 LSLMLPWLSAW

-228 QASAIA
+228 QVAAIA

-281 IHKQVGDPVIGGT
+281 IHKQVGDHVIGGT

-300 LHVEVTSLAQRGL
+300 LHVEVTALAQRGL

-330 IQRLVDRVSAVFVP
+330 IQRLVDRVSEVFVP

-412 RLHQIKIMA
+412 CLHQIKIMA

-429 EAKPRLIAQASWDE
+429 EAKPRLIAQASWDA
-443 FEAMHLALA
+443 FETMHLALA

-470 AQAQGLSASR
+470 AQAQGLRASR
-480 QFDRWQAIPGR
+480 HFDRWQALPGR

-497 GSQVWRLGSPSWVL
+497 GSQAWRLGSPSWVL
-511 QDLDQALLPQQTWQ
+511 QDLDQALLPEQTWQ
-525 AFKHGFDQHLAQG
+525 AFKHGLDQHVAQG

-546 ADRDIDSE
+546 ADLDSDSL
-554 AHGLTP
+554 ACGHTDGLAP
-560 RATDSEA
+560 RHTVSGGA
-567 AGLTPRATDSEAA
+567 R
-580 GGWRVLAWYAFDDHV
+580 GGWHVLAWYAFDDHL
-595 REGAQEAI
+595 REGAKEVI
-603 RAIHA
+603 RAVHA

-627 AKSLGIDEV
+627 AKSLGIDEA

-649 GQLRKRLG
+649 GQLRTRLG
-657 AVAMLG
+657 PVAMLG

-696 MRSDPSLLIPLL
+696 MRSDPSLLIPLF

-760 SLLLNHRMHTMENRL
+760 SLLLNRRLHTMENRL
-775 AGRLI
+775 ACLT

>member
-1 MDLRIEGM
+1 VDLRIEGM

-66 LLQTDQASS
+66 LLQSDQASS

-228 QASAIA
+228 QVAAIA

-300 LHVEVTSLAQRGL
+300 LHVEVTALAQRGL

-330 IQRLVDRVSAVFVP
+330 IQRLVDRVSEVFVP

-412 RLHQIKIMA
+412 CLHQIKIMA

-429 EAKPRLIAQASWDE
+429 EAKPRLIAQASWDA
-443 FEAMHLALA
+443 FETMHLALA

-470 AQAQGLSASR
+470 AQAQGLRASR
-480 QFDRWQAIPGR
+480 HFDRWQALPGR

-497 GSQVWRLGSPSWVL
+497 GSQAWRLGSPSWVL
-511 QDLDQALLPQQTWQ
+511 QDLDQALLPEQTWQ
-525 AFKHGFDQHLAQG
+525 AFKHGLDQHVAQG

-546 ADRDIDSE
+546 ADLDSDSL
-554 AHGLTP
+554 ACGHTDRLAP
-560 RATDSEA
+560 RHTTSGGAC
-567 AGLTPRATDSEAA
+567 
-580 GGWRVLAWYAFDDHV
+580 GGWHVLAWYAFDDHL
-595 REGAQEAI
+595 REGAKEVI
-603 RAIHA
+603 RAVHA

-627 AKSLGIDEV
+627 AKSLGIDEA

-649 GQLRKRLG
+649 GQLRTRLG
-657 AVAMLG
+657 PVAMLG

-696 MRSDPSLLIPLL
+696 MRSDPSLLIPLF

-760 SLLLNHRMHTMENRL
+760 SLLLNRRLHTMENRL
-775 AGRLI
+775 ACLT

>member
-228 QASAIA
+228 QVAAIA

-281 IHKQVGDPVIGGT
+281 IHKQVGDHVIGGT

-300 LHVEVTSLAQRGL
+300 LHVEVTALAQRGL

-375 VIACPCAL
+375 WIACPCAL

-412 RLHQIKIMA
+412 CLHQIKIMA

-429 EAKPRLIAQASWDE
+429 EAKPRLIAQASWDA
-443 FEAMHLALA
+443 FETMHLALA

-470 AQAQGLSASR
+470 AQAQGLRASR
-480 QFDRWQAIPGR
+480 HFDRWQALPGR

-497 GSQVWRLGSPSWVL
+497 GSQAWRLGSPSWVL
-511 QDLDQALLPQQTWQ
+511 QDLDQALLPEQTWQ
-525 AFKHGFDQHLAQG
+525 AFKHGLDQHVAQG

-546 ADRDIDSE
+546 ADLDSDSL
-554 AHGLTP
+554 ACGHTDGLAP
-560 RATDSEA
+560 RHTVSGGA
-567 AGLTPRATDSEAA
+567 R
-580 GGWRVLAWYAFDDHV
+580 GGWHVLAWYAFDDHL
-595 REGAQEAI
+595 REGAKEVI
-603 RAIHA
+603 RAVHA

-627 AKSLGIDEV
+627 AKSLGIDEA

-649 GQLRKRLG
+649 GQLRTRLG
-657 AVAMLG
+657 PVAMLG

-696 MRSDPSLLIPLL
+696 MRSDPSLLIPLF

-760 SLLLNHRMHTMENRL
+760 SLLLNRRLHTMENRL
-775 AGRLI
+775 ACLT

>member
-66 LLQTDQASS
+66 LLQSDQASS

-228 QASAIA
+228 QVAAIA

-281 IHKQVGDPVIGGT
+281 IHKQVGDHVIGGT

-300 LHVEVTSLAQRGL
+300 LHVEVTALAQRGL

-330 IQRLVDRVSAVFVP
+330 IQRLVDRVSEVFVP

-412 RLHQIKIMA
+412 CLHQIKIMA

-429 EAKPRLIAQASWDE
+429 EAKPRLIAQASWDA
-443 FEAMHLALA
+443 FETMHLALA

-470 AQAQGLSASR
+470 AQAQGLRASR
-480 QFDRWQAIPGR
+480 HFDRWQALPGR
-491 GIEAAS
+491 GIEAES
-497 GSQVWRLGSPSWVL
+497 GSQAWRLGSPSWVL
-511 QDLDQALLPQQTWQ
+511 QDLDQALLPEQTWQ
-525 AFKHGFDQHLAQG
+525 AFKHGLDQHVAQG

-546 ADRDIDSE
+546 ADLDSDSL
-554 AHGLTP
+554 ACGHTDGLAP
-560 RATDSEA
+560 RHTVSGGA
-567 AGLTPRATDSEAA
+567 R
-580 GGWRVLAWYAFDDHV
+580 GGWHVLAWYAFDDHL
-595 REGAQEAI
+595 REGAKEVI
-603 RAIHA
+603 RAVHA

-627 AKSLGIDEV
+627 AKSLGIDEA

-649 GQLRKRLG
+649 GQLRTRLG
-657 AVAMLG
+657 PVAMLG

-696 MRSDPSLLIPLL
+696 MRSDPSLLIPLF

-760 SLLLNHRMHTMENRL
+760 SLLLNRRLHTMENRL
-775 AGRLI
+775 ACLT

>member
-228 QASAIA
+228 QVAAIA

-281 IHKQVGDPVIGGT
+281 IHKQVGDHVIGGT

-300 LHVEVTSLAQRGL
+300 LHVEVTALAQRGL

-330 IQRLVDRVSAVFVP
+330 IQRLVDRVSEVFVP

-412 RLHQIKIMA
+412 CLHQIKIMA

-429 EAKPRLIAQASWDE
+429 EAKPRLIAQASWDA
-443 FEAMHLALA
+443 FETMHLALA

-470 AQAQGLSASR
+470 AQAQGLRASR
-480 QFDRWQAIPGR
+480 HFDRWQALPGR
-491 GIEAAS
+491 GIEAES
-497 GSQVWRLGSPSWVL
+497 GSQAWRLGSPSWVL
-511 QDLDQALLPQQTWQ
+511 QDLDQALLPEQTWQ
-525 AFKHGFDQHLAQG
+525 AFKHGLDQHVAQG

-546 ADRDIDSE
+546 ADLDSDSL
-554 AHGLTP
+554 ACGHTDGLAP
-560 RATDSEA
+560 RHTVSGGA
-567 AGLTPRATDSEAA
+567 R
-580 GGWRVLAWYAFDDHV
+580 GGWHVLAWYAFDDHL
-595 REGAQEAI
+595 REGAKEVI
-603 RAIHA
+603 RAVHA

-627 AKSLGIDEV
+627 AKSLGIDEA

-649 GQLRKRLG
+649 GQLRTRLG
-657 AVAMLG
+657 PVAMLG

-696 MRSDPSLLIPLL
+696 MRSDPSLLIPLF

-760 SLLLNHRMHTMENRL
+760 SLLLNRRLHTMENRL
-775 AGRLI
+775 ACLT

>member
-1 MDLRIEGM
+1 M

-66 LLQTDQASS
+66 LLQSDQASS

-228 QASAIA
+228 QVAAIA

-281 IHKQVGDPVIGGT
+281 IHKQVGDHVIGGT

-300 LHVEVTSLAQRGL
+300 LHVEVTALAQRGL

-344 LVVFIALLSLLG
+344 MVVFIALLSLLG

-412 RLHQIKIMA
+412 CLHQIKIMA

-429 EAKPRLIAQASWDE
+429 EAKPRLIAQASWDA
-443 FEAMHLALA
+443 FETMHLALA

-470 AQAQGLSASR
+470 AQAQGLRAS
-480 QFDRWQAIPGR
+480 QHFDRWQALPGR

-497 GSQVWRLGSPSWVL
+497 GSQAWRLGSPSWVL
-511 QDLDQALLPQQTWQ
+511 QDLDQALLPEQTWQ
-525 AFKHGFDQHLAQG
+525 AFKHGLDQHVAQG

-546 ADRDIDSE
+546 ADLDSDSL
-554 AHGLTP
+554 ACGHTDGLAP
-560 RATDSEA
+560 RHTVSGGA
-567 AGLTPRATDSEAA
+567 R
-580 GGWRVLAWYAFDDHV
+580 GGWHVLAWYAFDDHL
-595 REGAQEAI
+595 REGAKEVI
-603 RAIHA
+603 RAVHA

-627 AKSLGIDEV
+627 AKSLGIDEA

-649 GQLRKRLG
+649 GQLRTRLG
-657 AVAMLG
+657 PVAMLG

-696 MRSDPSLLIPLL
+696 MRSDPSLLIPLF

-760 SLLLNHRMHTMENRL
+760 SLLLNRRLHTMENRL
-775 AGRLI
+775 ACLT

>member
-66 LLQTDQASS
+66 LLQSDQASS

-228 QASAIA
+228 QVAAIA

-281 IHKQVGDPVIGGT
+281 IHKQVGDHVIGGT

-300 LHVEVTSLAQRGL
+300 LHVEVTALAQRGL

-330 IQRLVDRVSAVFVP
+330 IQRLVDRVSEVFVP

-412 RLHQIKIMA
+412 CLHQIKIMA

-429 EAKPRLIAQASWDE
+429 EAKPRLIAQASWDA
-443 FEAMHLALA
+443 FETMHLALA

-458 SEHPLAKALIEA
+458 SEHPLAKALLEA
-470 AQAQGLSASR
+470 AQAQGLRASR
-480 QFDRWQAIPGR
+480 HFDRWQALPGR
-491 GIEAAS
+491 GIEAES
-497 GSQVWRLGSPSWVL
+497 GSQAWRLGSPSWVL
-511 QDLDQALLPQQTWQ
+511 QDLDQALLPEQTWQ
-525 AFKHGFDQHLAQG
+525 AFKHGLDQHVAQG

-546 ADRDIDSE
+546 ADLDSDSL
-554 AHGLTP
+554 ACGHTDGLAP
-560 RATDSEA
+560 RHTVSGGAC
-567 AGLTPRATDSEAA
+567 
-580 GGWRVLAWYAFDDHV
+580 GGWHVLAWYAFDDHL
-595 REGAQEAI
+595 REGAKEVI
-603 RAIHA
+603 RAVHA

-627 AKSLGIDEV
+627 AKSLGIDEA

-649 GQLRKRLG
+649 GQLRTRLG
-657 AVAMLG
+657 PVAMLG

-696 MRSDPSLLIPLL
+696 MRSDPSLLIPLF

-760 SLLLNHRMHTMENRL
+760 SLLLNRRLHTMENRL
-775 AGRLI
+775 ACLT

>member
-228 QASAIA
+228 QAAAIA

-281 IHKQVGDPVIGGT
+281 IHKQVGDHVIGGT

-300 LHVEVTSLAQRGL
+300 LHVEVTALAQRGL

-412 RLHQIKIMA
+412 CLHQIKIMA

-429 EAKPRLIAQASWDE
+429 EAKPRLIAQASWDA
-443 FEAMHLALA
+443 FETMHLALA

-470 AQAQGLSASR
+470 AQAQGLRAS
-480 QFDRWQAIPGR
+480 QHFDRWQALPGR

-497 GSQVWRLGSPSWVL
+497 GSQAWRLGSPSWVL
-511 QDLDQALLPQQTWQ
+511 QDLDQALLPEQTWQ
-525 AFKHGFDQHLAQG
+525 AFKHGLDQHVAQG

-546 ADRDIDSE
+546 ADLDSDSL
-554 AHGLTP
+554 ACGHADGLAP
-560 RATDSEA
+560 RHTASGGA
-567 AGLTPRATDSEAA
+567 R
-580 GGWRVLAWYAFDDHV
+580 GGWRVLAWYAFDDHL
-595 REGAQEAI
+595 REGAKEVI
-603 RAIHA
+603 RAVHA

-627 AKSLGIDEV
+627 AKSLGIDEA

-649 GQLRKRLG
+649 GQLRTRLG
-657 AVAMLG
+657 PVAMLG

-696 MRSDPSLLIPLL
+696 MRSDPSLLIPLF

-760 SLLLNHRMHTMENRL
+760 SLLLNRRLHTMENRIACL
-775 AGRLI
+775 T

>member
-228 QASAIA
+228 QVAAIA

-281 IHKQVGDPVIGGT
+281 IHKQVGDHVIGGT

-300 LHVEVTSLAQRGL
+300 LHVEVTALAQRGL

-330 IQRLVDRVSAVFVP
+330 IQRLVDRVSEVFVP

-412 RLHQIKIMA
+412 CLHQIKIMA

-429 EAKPRLIAQASWDE
+429 EAKPRLIAQASWDA
-443 FEAMHLALA
+443 FETMHLALA

-470 AQAQGLSASR
+470 AQAQGLRASR
-480 QFDRWQAIPGR
+480 HFDRWQALPGR

-497 GSQVWRLGSPSWVL
+497 GSQAWRLGSPSWVL
-511 QDLDQALLPQQTWQ
+511 QDLDQALLPEQTWQ
-525 AFKHGFDQHLAQG
+525 AFKHGLDQHVAQG

-546 ADRDIDSE
+546 ADLDSDSL
-554 AHGLTP
+554 ACGYTDGLAP
-560 RATDSEA
+560 RHTVSGGA
-567 AGLTPRATDSEAA
+567 R
-580 GGWRVLAWYAFDDHV
+580 GGWHVLAWYAFDDHL
-595 REGAQEAI
+595 REGAKEVI
-603 RAIHA
+603 RAVHA

-627 AKSLGIDEV
+627 AKSLGIDEA

-649 GQLRKRLG
+649 GQLRTRLG
-657 AVAMLG
+657 PVAMLG

-696 MRSDPSLLIPLL
+696 MRSDPSLLIPLF

-760 SLLLNHRMHTMENRL
+760 SLLLNRRLHTMENRL
-775 AGRLI
+775 ACLT

>member
-1 MDLRIEGM
+1 VDLRIEGM

-228 QASAIA
+228 QVAAIA

-281 IHKQVGDPVIGGT
+281 IHKQVGDHVIGGT

-300 LHVEVTSLAQRGL
+300 LHVEVTALAQRGL

-412 RLHQIKIMA
+412 CLHQIKIMA

-429 EAKPRLIAQASWDE
+429 EAKPRLIAQASWDA
-443 FEAMHLALA
+443 FETMHLALA

-470 AQAQGLSASR
+470 AQAQGLRASR
-480 QFDRWQAIPGR
+480 HFDRWQALPGR

-497 GSQVWRLGSPSWVL
+497 GSQAWRLGSPSWVL
-511 QDLDQALLPQQTWQ
+511 QDLDQALLPEQTWQ
-525 AFKHGFDQHLAQG
+525 AFKHGLDQHVAQG

-546 ADRDIDSE
+546 ADLDSDSL
-554 AHGLTP
+554 ACGHTDGLAP
-560 RATDSEA
+560 RHTVSGGA
-567 AGLTPRATDSEAA
+567 R
-580 GGWRVLAWYAFDDHV
+580 GGWHVLAWYAFDDHL
-595 REGAQEAI
+595 REGAKEVI
-603 RAIHA
+603 RAVHA

-627 AKSLGIDEV
+627 AKSLGIDEA

-649 GQLRKRLG
+649 GQLRTRLG
-657 AVAMLG
+657 PVAMLG

-696 MRSDPSLLIPLL
+696 MRSDPSLLIPLF
-708 ALGRAC
+708 ALGCAC

-760 SLLLNHRMHTMENRL
+760 SLLLNRRLHTMEKRIACL
-775 AGRLI
+775 T

>member
-1 MDLRIEGM
+1 M

-228 QASAIA
+228 QVAAIA

-281 IHKQVGDPVIGGT
+281 IHKQVGDHVIGGT

-300 LHVEVTSLAQRGL
+300 LHVEVTALAQRGL

-412 RLHQIKIMA
+412 CLHQIKIMA

-429 EAKPRLIAQASWDE
+429 EAKPRLIAQASWDA
-443 FEAMHLALA
+443 FETMHLALA

-470 AQAQGLSASR
+470 AQAQGLRAS
-480 QFDRWQAIPGR
+480 QHFDRWQALPGR

-497 GSQVWRLGSPSWVL
+497 GSQAWRLGSPSWVL
-511 QDLDQALLPQQTWQ
+511 QDLDQALLPEQTWQ
-525 AFKHGFDQHLAQG
+525 AFKHGLDQHVAQG

-546 ADRDIDSE
+546 ADLDSDSL
-554 AHGLTP
+554 ACGHTDGLAP
-560 RATDSEA
+560 RHTVSGGA
-567 AGLTPRATDSEAA
+567 R
-580 GGWRVLAWYAFDDHV
+580 GGWHVLAWYAFDDHL
-595 REGAQEAI
+595 REGAKEVI
-603 RAIHA
+603 RAVHA

-627 AKSLGIDEV
+627 AKSLGIDEA

-649 GQLRKRLG
+649 GQLRTRLG
-657 AVAMLG
+657 PVAMLG

-696 MRSDPSLLIPLL
+696 MRSDPSLLIPLF

-741 HPAFAGAAMA
+741 HPAFAVAAMA

-760 SLLLNHRMHTMENRL
+760 SLLLNRRLHTMENRL
-775 AGRLI
+775 ACLT

>member
-1 MDLRIEGM
+1 M

-228 QASAIA
+228 QVAAIA

-281 IHKQVGDPVIGGT
+281 IHKQVGDHVIGGT

-300 LHVEVTSLAQRGL
+300 LHVEVTALAQRGL

-330 IQRLVDRVSAVFVP
+330 IQRLVDRVSEVFVP

-412 RLHQIKIMA
+412 CLHQIKIMA

-429 EAKPRLIAQASWDE
+429 EAKPRLIAQASWDA
-443 FEAMHLALA
+443 FETMHLALA

-470 AQAQGLSASR
+470 AQAQGLRASR

-497 GSQVWRLGSPSWVL
+497 GSQAWRLGSPSWVL
-511 QDLDQALLPQQTWQ
+511 QDLDQALLPEQTWQ
-525 AFKHGFDQHLAQG
+525 AFKHGLDQHVAQG

-546 ADRDIDSE
+546 ADLDSDSL
-554 AHGLTP
+554 ACGHTDGLAP
-560 RATDSEA
+560 RHTVSGGA
-567 AGLTPRATDSEAA
+567 R
-580 GGWRVLAWYAFDDHV
+580 GGWHVLAWYAFDDHL
-595 REGAQEAI
+595 REGAKEVI
-603 RAIHA
+603 RAVHA

-627 AKSLGIDEV
+627 AKSLGIDEA

-649 GQLRKRLG
+649 GQLRTRLG
-657 AVAMLG
+657 PVAMLG

-696 MRSDPSLLIPLL
+696 MRSDPSLLIPLF

-760 SLLLNHRMHTMENRL
+760 SLLLNRRLHTMENRL
-775 AGRLI
+775 ACLT

>member
-66 LLQTDQASS
+66 LLQSDQASS

-228 QASAIA
+228 QVAAIA

-281 IHKQVGDPVIGGT
+281 IHKQVGDHVIGGT

-300 LHVEVTSLAQRGL
+300 LHVEVTALAQRGL

-344 LVVFIALLSLLG
+344 LVVLIALLSLLG

-412 RLHQIKIMA
+412 CLHQIKIMA

-429 EAKPRLIAQASWDE
+429 EAKPRLIAQASWDA
-443 FEAMHLALA
+443 FETMHLALA

-470 AQAQGLSASR
+470 AQAQGLRASR
-480 QFDRWQAIPGR
+480 HFDRWQALPGR

-497 GSQVWRLGSPSWVL
+497 GSQAWRLGSPSWVL
-511 QDLDQALLPQQTWQ
+511 QDLDQALLPEQTWQ
-525 AFKHGFDQHLAQG
+525 AFKHGLDQHVAQG

-546 ADRDIDSE
+546 ADLDSDSL
-554 AHGLTP
+554 ACGHTDGLAP
-560 RATDSEA
+560 RHTVSGGA
-567 AGLTPRATDSEAA
+567 R
-580 GGWRVLAWYAFDDHV
+580 GGWHVLAWYAFDDHL
-595 REGAQEAI
+595 REGAKEVI
-603 RAIHA
+603 RAVHA

-627 AKSLGIDEV
+627 AKSLGIDEA

-649 GQLRKRLG
+649 GQLRTRLG
-657 AVAMLG
+657 PVAMLG

-696 MRSDPSLLIPLL
+696 MRSDPSLLIPLF

-760 SLLLNHRMHTMENRL
+760 SLLLNRRLHTMENRL
-775 AGRLI
+775 ACLT

>member
-1 MDLRIEGM
+1 M

-228 QASAIA
+228 QAAAIA

-281 IHKQVGDPVIGGT
+281 IHKQVGDHVIGGT

-300 LHVEVTSLAQRGL
+300 LHVEVTALAQRGL

-412 RLHQIKIMA
+412 CLHQIKIMA

-429 EAKPRLIAQASWDE
+429 EAKPRLIAQASWDA
-443 FEAMHLALA
+443 FETMHLALA

-470 AQAQGLSASR
+470 AQAQGLRASR
-480 QFDRWQAIPGR
+480 HFDRWQALPGR

-497 GSQVWRLGSPSWVL
+497 GSQAWRLGSPSWVL
-511 QDLDQALLPQQTWQ
+511 QDLDQALLPEQTWQ
-525 AFKHGFDQHLAQG
+525 AFKHGLDQHVAQG

-546 ADRDIDSE
+546 ADLDSDSL
-554 AHGLTP
+554 ACGHTDGLAP
-560 RATDSEA
+560 RHTVSGGA
-567 AGLTPRATDSEAA
+567 R
-580 GGWRVLAWYAFDDHV
+580 GGWHVLAWYAFDDHL
-595 REGAQEAI
+595 REGAKEVI
-603 RAIHA
+603 RAVHA

-627 AKSLGIDEV
+627 AKSLGIDEA

-649 GQLRKRLG
+649 GQLRTRLG
-657 AVAMLG
+657 PVAMLG

-696 MRSDPSLLIPLL
+696 MRSDPSLLIPLF

-760 SLLLNHRMHTMENRL
+760 SLLLNRRLHTMENRL
-775 AGRLI
+775 ACLT

>member
-102 LPLMLPWLSAW
+102 LSLMLPWLSAW

-228 QASAIA
+228 QVAAIA

-281 IHKQVGDPVIGGT
+281 IHKQVGDHVIGGT

-300 LHVEVTSLAQRGL
+300 LHVEVTALAQRGL

-330 IQRLVDRVSAVFVP
+330 IQRLVDRVSEVFVP

-412 RLHQIKIMA
+412 CLHQIKIMA

-429 EAKPRLIAQASWDE
+429 EAKPRLIAQASWDA
-443 FEAMHLALA
+443 FETMHLALA

-470 AQAQGLSASR
+470 AQAQGLRASR
-480 QFDRWQAIPGR
+480 HFDRWQALPGR

-497 GSQVWRLGSPSWVL
+497 GSQAWRLGSPSWVL
-511 QDLDQALLPQQTWQ
+511 QDLDQALLPEQTWQ
-525 AFKHGFDQHLAQG
+525 AFKHGLDQHVAQG

-546 ADRDIDSE
+546 ADLDSDSL
-554 AHGLTP
+554 ACGHTDGLAP
-560 RATDSEA
+560 RHTVSGGA
-567 AGLTPRATDSEAA
+567 R
-580 GGWRVLAWYAFDDHV
+580 GGWHVLAWYAFDDHL
-595 REGAQEAI
+595 REGAKEVI
-603 RAIHA
+603 RAVHA

-627 AKSLGIDEV
+627 AKSLGIDEA

-649 GQLRKRLG
+649 GQLRTRLG
-657 AVAMLG
+657 PVAMLG

-696 MRSDPSLLIPLL
+696 MRSDPSLLIPLF

-760 SLLLNHRMHTMENRL
+760 SLLLNRRLHTMENRL
-775 AGRLI
+775 ACLT